1 MKAIALIRRRLI
13 LAADAFVEIS
23 VWRVP
28 QAVSPSDHPFKY
40 RLAYVVDGECV
51 LRYDNERGKG
61 DHRHVGAEELPYDF
75 STPDQ
80 LMIDFSADIARW
92 NDEHGRA

>member
-1 MKAIALIRRRLI
+1 MKVVALLHRRLI
-13 LAADAFVEIS
+13 LAVDAFVEIS

-28 QAVSPSDHPFKY
+28 QPVTPSIHSFKY
-40 RLAYVVDGECV
+40 RLAYIVEGECV

-61 DHRHVGAEELPYDF
+61 NHLHIGGEEMPYEF
-75 STPDQ
+75 STPGQ
-80 LMIDFSADIARW
+80 LMLDFEAAKARW